1 MTLSNLYLKNGRYV
15 SKRDFVIK
23 SNYIAAIKW
32 PLYVTFKIWNNETE
46 GSVMRRCL
54 KNNGNTQGSGYKVL
68 LINLTLKE
76 RQTSTLDCTLF
87 CTDIS
92 LLVQFKGQI
101 SFWI

>member
-1 MTLSNLYLKNGRYV
+1 
-15 SKRDFVIK
+15 
-23 SNYIAAIKW
+23 
-32 PLYVTFKIWNNETE
+32 
-46 GSVMRRCL
+46 MRRCL

-101 SFWI
+101 SF